1 MDPVRV
7 GVVFVLAVTA
17 CTRTDADVPA
27 PPPPVERVEAIVKRG
42 APFDDAQIAAIVV
55 AANQVDID
63 TALTKEAVELVTR
76 LHVTPIETDASRG
89 LRLRGAAVLA
99 NLEVLDADAF
109 DRAYVDN
116 EVEYHK
122 AVIHLVASQLIP
134 SAENAELK
142 ALLAKAK
149 PLLETHLQHA
159 EHVQAT
165 FSGAVVPDAGHS
177 HGH

>member
-76 LHVTPIETDASRG
+76 LHVPPIETDASRG

-99 NLEVLDADAF
+99 NLEVLDSDAF
-109 DRAYVDN
+109 DRAY
-116 EVEYHK
+116 EIGKH
-122 AVIHLVASQLIP
+122 
-134 SAENAELK
+134 
-142 ALLAKAK
+142 
-149 PLLETHLQHA
+149 
-159 EHVQAT
+159 
-165 FSGAVVPDAGHS
+165 
-177 HGH
+177 